1 MIQSL
6 PLFHRIAGQTVI
18 VLGEGEEEFV
28 RSLERGEAA
37 VLWLLLDDEAA
48 GGGGREHHARES
60 LEARAEAEHFAG
72 AAPSAIEQ
80 EEDKATAAE
89 LGGAVLLAV
98 GLATRWVSIPL
109 LITMIVAILAVHGEF
124 GWQAIADASAPFAN
138 ERVMQA
144 VANLDSIRAL
154 VREHGDYEA
163 LTGSGS
169 IVMLNNG
176 IEFAATYALMLL
188 ALMASGGGRY
198 VSLDYFWARWL
209 RK

>member
-1 MIQSL
+1 MKIKALLQRTDEMLHHYLGILRHFDGL
-6 PLFHRIAGQTVI
+6 PA
-18 VLGEGEEEFV
+18 LGLRLYLV
-28 RSLERGEAA
+28 P
-37 VLWLLLDDEAA
+37 VLWMAGMQKYASFDDTVSWFGDLDFGLGLPMPWLMAF
-48 GGGGREHHARES
+48 
-60 LEARAEAEHFAG
+60 L
-72 AAPSAIEQ
+72 
-80 EEDKATAAE
+80 ATAAE

-109 LITMIVAILAVHGEF
+109 LITMIVAILTVHGEF
-124 GWQAIADASAPFAN
+124 GWQAIADANAPFAN

-169 IVMLNNG
+169 IVILNNG
-176 IEFAATYALMLL
+176 VEFAVTYALMLL
-188 ALMASGGGRY
+188 ALMVSGGGRY

>member
-1 MIQSL
+1 MKIKCLLQRTDEMHRHYLSFLRHVDGL
-6 PLFHRIAGQTVI
+6 PA
-18 VLGEGEEEFV
+18 LGLRLYLV
-28 RSLERGEAA
+28 P
-37 VLWLLLDDEAA
+37 VLWMAGMQKYASFDDTVSWFGDPDFGLGLPMPWLMAFLA
-48 GGGGREHHARES
+48 M
-60 LEARAEAEHFAG
+60 
-72 AAPSAIEQ
+72 
-80 EEDKATAAE
+80 ATE

-109 LITMIVAILAVHGEF
+109 LITMIVAILTVHGEF

-154 VREHGDYEA
+154 VREHGDYDA

-169 IVMLNNG
+169 IVILNNG

>member
-1 MIQSL
+1 MKIKALLQQTDEMLQHYLSILRHFDGL
-6 PLFHRIAGQTVI
+6 PALGLRLYLVPVFWMAGMQKYAAFDDTVSWFGDPYFG
-18 VLGEGEEEFV
+18 LG
-28 RSLERGEAA
+28 LPMP
-37 VLWLLLDDEAA
+37 WLMAFL
-48 GGGGREHHARES
+48 
-60 LEARAEAEHFAG
+60 
-72 AAPSAIEQ
+72 
-80 EEDKATAAE
+80 ATAAE

-109 LITMIVAILAVHGEF
+109 LVTMIVAILTVHGEF
-124 GWQAIADASAPFAN
+124 GWQAIADANAPFAN

-169 IVMLNNG
+169 IVILNNG
-176 IEFAATYALMLL
+176 VEFAVTYALMLL
-188 ALMASGGGRY
+188 ALMVSGGGRY

>member
-1 MIQSL
+1 MKIKALLQQTDEMLHHYLSVLRHFDGL
-6 PLFHRIAGQTVI
+6 PA
-18 VLGEGEEEFV
+18 LGLRLYLV
-28 RSLERGEAA
+28 P
-37 VLWLLLDDEAA
+37 VLWMAGMQKYASFDDTVSWFGDPDFGLGLPMPWLMAF
-48 GGGGREHHARES
+48 
-60 LEARAEAEHFAG
+60 L
-72 AAPSAIEQ
+72 
-80 EEDKATAAE
+80 ATAAE

-109 LITMIVAILAVHGEF
+109 LITMIVAILTVHGEF

-138 ERVMQA
+138 ERVVQA

-169 IVMLNNG
+169 IVILNNG
-176 IEFAATYALMLL
+176 VEFAVTYALMLL
-188 ALMASGGGRY
+188 ALMVSGGGRY